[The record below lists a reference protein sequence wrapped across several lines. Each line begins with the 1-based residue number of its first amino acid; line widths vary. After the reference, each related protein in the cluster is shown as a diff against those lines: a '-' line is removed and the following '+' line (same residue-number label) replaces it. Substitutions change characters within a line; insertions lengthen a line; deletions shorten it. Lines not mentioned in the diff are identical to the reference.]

1 MKKDIITYHRWFD
14 SHRRSWHD
22 PMQHA
27 ISAKIDN
34 KTFEMAEEE
43 CRVSGVKRNRL
54 INLALKWYIQE
65 LGEAREKRVL
75 ENIDDKYILK
85 IDMADLTGEELDAL
99 QHICRGFGCNQ
110 DVLVRHLIRIM
121 IQDYDK
127 NPYRY
132 MP

>member
-1 MKKDIITYHRWFD
+1 MKNNILDYHRWLD
-14 SHRRSWHD
+14 SHGRSWHD

-54 INLALKWYIQE
+54 INLALKWYIRE
-65 LGEAREKRVL
+65 LDEAREKSAL
-75 ENIDDKYILK
+75 GNIDDKYILNV
-85 IDMADLTGEELDAL
+85 DMAYLTGEELDAL
-99 QHICRGFGCNQ
+99 QHICRGFGCSQ
-110 DVLVRHLIRIM
+110 DVLVRHLIRM
-121 IQDYDK
+121 MLQDYDK
-127 NPYRY
+127 NPYKY